1 MQFVIFKLGDEYF
14 AIDTKSIQNISEMIT
29 ITKVP
34 KAPKYIKGLI
44 NLRGSIK
51 PLVDISMLL
60 GIEDDSIPQNIIIIK
75 LNDEEVGI
83 AVDEVVEVLDIEKDK
98 FQSLSNKSKEY
109 ILGVV
114 ELNEDIITIIDVN
127 KILNI

>member
-60 GIEDDSIPQNIIIIK
+60 NIENNNNPQNIIIIK

-109 ILGVV
+109 ILGVI

>member
-60 GIEDDSIPQNIIIIK
+60 NIENNNNPQNIIIIK

-109 ILGVV
+109 ILGVI
-114 ELNEDIITIIDVN
+114 ELNEAIITIIDVN

>member
-1 MQFVIFKLGDEYF
+1 MQFVIFKLGEEYF

-60 GIEDDSIPQNIIIIK
+60 NIENNNNPQNIIIIK

-109 ILGVV
+109 ILGVI